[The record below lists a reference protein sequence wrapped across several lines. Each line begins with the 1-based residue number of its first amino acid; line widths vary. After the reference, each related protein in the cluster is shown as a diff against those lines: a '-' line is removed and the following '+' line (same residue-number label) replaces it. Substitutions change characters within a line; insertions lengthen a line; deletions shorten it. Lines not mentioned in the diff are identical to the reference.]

1 MPRILIVDDQAT
13 VRAALAAALRANRFD
28 VAVAEDVPSALT
40 MFEAERFDV
49 AIIDVYMP
57 RVDGVQLIKALR
69 VRSPGLPIVA
79 ISGMLLNNSERTALD
94 FLPRLPGLSEIVCLQ
109 KPFRP
114 AALLRA
120 IDTALTMAA

>member
-13 VRAALAAALRANRFD
+13 VRSALAAALRANRFD